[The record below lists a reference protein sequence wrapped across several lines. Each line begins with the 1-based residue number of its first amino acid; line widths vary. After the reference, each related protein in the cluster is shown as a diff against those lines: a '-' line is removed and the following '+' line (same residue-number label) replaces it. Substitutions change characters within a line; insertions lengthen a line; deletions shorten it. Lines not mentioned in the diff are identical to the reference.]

1 MEPDYQT
8 VPEMYERLILMIRQR
23 SDTGF
28 SLAVVD
34 NTLEPKNPL
43 EPEARRK
50 PKTGIALGG
59 GLSLVLGAIFV
70 YFSFH

>member
-8 VPEMYERLILMIRQR
+8 VPEMYERLLLMIRQR
-23 SDTGF
+23 NDTGF

-34 NTLEPKNPL
+34 NTLDPKNPF
-43 EPEARRK
+43 ECEMRRK
-50 PKTGIALGG
+50 PKAGIALGG
-59 GLSLVLGAIFV
+59 GLALVLGAIFV

>member
-8 VPEMYERLILMIRQR
+8 VPEMYERLLLMIRQR

-28 SLAVVD
+28 SLAVAD
-34 NTLEPKNPL
+34 NTLVPKNPF

-50 PKTGIALGG
+50 SKAGIALGG
-59 GLSLVLGAIFV
+59 GIALVLGAIFV
-70 YFSFH
+70 YFRVH

>member
-8 VPEMYERLILMIRQR
+8 VPQMYERLLLMIRER
-23 SDTGF
+23 NDTGF
-28 SLAVVD
+28 PLALTD
-34 NTLEPKNPL
+34 NTLQPKNPFD
-43 EPEARRK
+43 PEARRK

-59 GLSLVLGAIFV
+59 GLALVLSAIFV

>member
-8 VPEMYERLILMIRQR
+8 VPQMYERFLLMIRQR
-23 SDTGF
+23 NDTGF
-28 SLAVVD
+28 SLAVAD
-34 NTLEPKNPL
+34 NTLEPKNPF

-59 GLSLVLGAIFV
+59 GLGLVLGAIFV

>member
-8 VPEMYERLILMIRQR
+8 VPQMYERLLLMIRER
-23 SDTGF
+23 NDTGF
-28 SLAVVD
+28 RLAVSD
-34 NTLEPKNPL
+34 NTLQPKNPF

-50 PKTGIALGG
+50 PKAGIALGG
-59 GLSLVLGAIFV
+59 GIALVLSAIFV